1 MKSNRIVL
9 FVVFISIILLIVL
22 TNKNAVKE
30 GYSSRKDSSGRDSSG
45 RDSSDSSDSSSSA
58 GNGGSGGYGGHGG
71 FNGMYGVPGN
81 SYGRSFTNYYEGFY
95 A

>member
-30 GYSSRKDSSGRDSSG
+30 GYSSGREGDY
-45 RDSSDSSDSSSSA
+45 SSSSA

-71 FNGMYGVPGN
+71 FNGMYGNAGS
-81 SYGRSFTNYYEGFY
+81 SYGRGFTNHYEGNSCMT
-95 A
+95 